1 MQIRQVRMSCICS
14 SPLILPFCAAIV
26 SLNFVRQESRTL
38 KYFVMPRTTTSKF
51 FIKYIT
57 LFQALLVDSQA
68 RLVKSEQFPMHPKT
82 RNRLWWDMYRAG
94 QCVITIN
101 NSLFLSSSL
110 ALSFTLLHL
119 SFLFFCFTVTLLFP
133 FSLFLAR
140 SFFFA
145 LSLFLTLT
153 TLFSFSLIPNCV

>member
-68 RLVKSEQFPMHPKT
+68 HLVKSEQFPMHPKT

-110 ALSFTLLHL
+110 ALS
-119 SFLFFCFTVTLLFP
+119 
-133 FSLFLAR
+133 
-140 SFFFA
+140 
-145 LSLFLTLT
+145 LSLSCIS
-153 TLFSFSLIPNCV
+153 LFSFLLFYSHPSFSVFSLSRSLFFPCSFSLSHSHNFVFFFPYS